1 MSMRLNFKRF
11 KPKNHGISVS
21 AHLHLSQY
29 MWIKI
34 LEARYQPDSVFLPE
48 SGQQPESGLEPDSK
62 ESYLNLI
69 YLNQV

>member
-1 MSMRLNFKRF
+1 M
-11 KPKNHGISVS
+11 S

-34 LEARYQPDSVFLPE
+34 LEAWYQPDSGFLPE
-48 SGQQPESGLEPDSK
+48 SGQQPVSGLEPDSK